1 MRNKKEIKVAKME
14 RAKPNK
20 KFLGKTFL
28 NNLDAFS
35 LSRVL
40 FMIGAIH
47 KVKKII

>member
-1 MRNKKEIKVAKME
+1 ME
-14 RAKPNK
+14 RTKPKK

-47 KVKKII
+47 KVKKNHIAYYYTVYNK